1 MMLRERGLVAG
12 VVGLCLLAA
21 SGISPGQAP
30 VHKAKVVQPDDGAPP
45 EQAVQPDQAA
55 PLDQTMPAD
64 PGIPPEENPPA
75 EKTDEEKPPEPAP
88 PAPQQAAQPE
98 AETPQAEPAAE
109 LAPKAQVAEKALDKP
124 PEKPFVASTPQQA
137 VLQKEAVRLLQLT
150 QELKAEIDKAGMSML
165 SLAALR
171 KADEVQKLSK
181 DLKERMKDRGQVVVG
196 KP

>member
-30 VHKAKVVQPDDGAPP
+30 AHKTKVVQPDDGAPP
-45 EQAVQPDQAA
+45 DQAVQPDQAA
-55 PLDQTMPAD
+55 PLDQTMPVD
-64 PGIPPEENPPA
+64 PGIPPEENPP
-75 EKTDEEKPPEPAP
+75 EEKAPEP

-98 AETPQAEPAAE
+98 APKAEPQAEPAA
-109 LAPKAQVAEKALDKP
+109 KAQVPERAQEKPPEKA

-137 VLQKEAVRLLQLT
+137 LLQKEAVHLLELT
-150 QELKAEIDKAGMSML
+150 QELKAEVEKAGVNML
-165 SLAALR
+165 SLAAVR
-171 KADEVQKLSK
+171 KAEEVQKLSK
-181 DLKERMKDRGQVVVG
+181 DLKERMREQGQVVAG

>member
-1 MMLRERGLVAG
+1 MMLRERCLVAG
-12 VVGLCLLAA
+12 VVGLVLLAA

-30 VHKAKVVQPDDGAPP
+30 AHKPKVVQPDDGAPP

-55 PLDQTMPAD
+55 PLDQTMPVD
-64 PGIPPEENPPA
+64 PGVPPEENPPEEA
-75 EKTDEEKPPEPAP
+75 EPVATP

-98 AETPQAEPAAE
+98 PEPAKAEPA
-109 LAPKAQVAEKALDKP
+109 PKPQVEARLEAKP
-124 PEKPFVASTPQQA
+124 EEKPFVASTPQQA
-137 VLQKEAVRLLQLT
+137 LLDKEAEHLLRLT
-150 QELKAEIDKAGMSML
+150 RELKAEVDKAGVNML